1 VNRTSHDQLMKQALR
16 ERFAD
21 FLRLFDPDTAAGLD
35 LDAGVTFRDT
45 ETFTDLPQ
53 GALLIPD
60 IVAEVRTR
68 DGVPKLVIVHVEV
81 QREREEED
89 FPRRM
94 WRYFIS
100 LTLREDESVIPV
112 ALLFYQTAEG
122 VAYEVYEE
130 TLFGHTIVTFRYL
143 QISLARLAPQAYD
156 YLHTGNILA
165 IALASIMGRSLRGAR
180 RAQLYFDCLRRLLEA
195 TRAGEV
201 NQAATRLLGAVIDTY
216 LPVDVEDRVALR
228 VQLEAQGQGDNVM
241 AIAVTE
247 LTWRDQ
253 VEFQASRKD
262 IRTVIQTRFGQVS
275 PTMQAALQ
283 SMQSEEALDAF
294 LRRAAAAPTEDEL
307 VEYARRQALEA
318 GDVAATESVA
328 LTWRDQI
335 ELEAVTRAKREDI
348 RAIIQLRFGQV
359 SPAVEAALESMRQQ
373 AALDAFLRRAAVASI
388 EDELLEQPT

>member
-1 VNRTSHDQLMKQALR
+1 MSRTSHDQLMKQALR

-35 LDAGVTFRDT
+35 LDAGVTFRDA

-53 GALLIPD
+53 GALLVPD

-100 LTLREDESVIPV
+100 LTLREDEPVIPV

-130 TLFGHTIVTFRYL
+130 TLFGHTIVMFRYL
-143 QISLARLAPQAYD
+143 QISLARLAPHAYD

-165 IALASIMGRSLRGAR
+165 IALASIMGRSLRGTR

-195 TRAGEV
+195 AQAGVV
-201 NQAATRLLGAVIDTY
+201 NQATTRLLGAVIDTY
-216 LPVDVEDRVALR
+216 LPVNVKDRAALR
-228 VQLEAQGQGDNVM
+228 VQLEAQGQGDDVM
-241 AIAVTE
+241 VIEATE

-253 VEFQASRKD
+253 VELEATRKN
-262 IRTVIQTRFGQVS
+262 IRRAIQVRFGHVT
-275 PTMQAALQ
+275 PEV
-283 SMQSEEALDAF
+283 EELINNTASDTDLDALF
-294 LRRAAAAPTEDEL
+294 DRALLARTENDVLRAAP
-307 VEYARRQALEA
+307 
-318 GDVAATESVA
+318 
-328 LTWRDQI
+328 
-335 ELEAVTRAKREDI
+335 
-348 RAIIQLRFGQV
+348 
-359 SPAVEAALESMRQQ
+359 
-373 AALDAFLRRAAVASI
+373 
-388 EDELLEQPT
+388 

>member
-1 VNRTSHDQLMKQALR
+1 VTRTSHDQLMKQALR

-100 LTLREDESVIPV
+100 LTLREDAPVIPV

-143 QISLARLAPQAYD
+143 QISLARFAPRAYD
-156 YLHTGNILA
+156 YLHTGNVLA
-165 IALASIMGRSLRGAR
+165 IALASIMGRSLRGTR
-180 RAQLYFDCLRRLLEA
+180 RAQLYFDCLRQLLEA
-195 TRAGEV
+195 AQAGEV
-201 NQAATRLLGAVIDTY
+201 NQATTRLLGAVIDTY
-216 LPVDVEDRVALR
+216 LPVNVEDRVALR
-228 VQLEAQGQGDNVM
+228 VQLEAQGQGGDGDRSDRV
-241 AIAVTE
+241 
-247 LTWRDQ
+247 
-253 VEFQASRKD
+253 
-262 IRTVIQTRFGQVS
+262 
-275 PTMQAALQ
+275 
-283 SMQSEEALDAF
+283 
-294 LRRAAAAPTEDEL
+294 
-307 VEYARRQALEA
+307 
-318 GDVAATESVA
+318 DVAGS
-328 LTWRDQI
+328 
-335 ELEAVTRAKREDI
+335 
-348 RAIIQLRFGQV
+348 G
-359 SPAVEAALESMRQQ
+359 
-373 AALDAFLRRAAVASI
+373 
-388 EDELLEQPT
+388 

>member
-1 VNRTSHDQLMKQALR
+1 VTRTSHDQLMKQALQ

-45 ETFTDLPQ
+45 EMFTDLPQ

-68 DGVPKLVIVHVEV
+68 DGVPKLVIVHIEV

-100 LTLREDESVIPV
+100 LTLRENEPVIPV

-156 YLHTGNILA
+156 YLNTGNILA
-165 IALASIMGRSLRGAR
+165 IALASIMGRALRGTR

-195 TRAGEV
+195 ARAGEV

-216 LPVDVEDRVALR
+216 LPVDVEDRVALQ
-228 VQLEAQGQGDNVM
+228 VQLETQGQGGEVM

-253 VEFQASRKD
+253 VEFQAKREY
-262 IRTVIQTRFGQVS
+262 IRAVIQTRFGQVS
-275 PTMQAALQ
+275 PAVEATLE

-294 LRRAAAAPTEDEL
+294 LRRAVAAPTEDEL
-307 VEYARRQALEA
+307 VEYARRQDLEA
-318 GDVAATESVA
+318 GDVVATESVA

-335 ELEAVTRAKREDI
+335 ELEAVTRAERAFIRELVRRKFERISPEVGSLIDRAESEGDLRALFE
-348 RAIIQLRFGQV
+348 RAIDARTESDLLR
-359 SPAVEAALESMRQQ
+359 Q
-373 AALDAFLRRAAVASI
+373 A
-388 EDELLEQPT
+388 

>member
-1 VNRTSHDQLMKQALR
+1 VSRTAHDQLMKQALR

-81 QREREEED
+81 QREREDED
-89 FPRRM
+89 FPHRM

-100 LTLREDESVIPV
+100 LTLREDAPVIPV

-165 IALASIMGRSLRGAR
+165 IALASIMGRSLRGTR
-180 RAQLYFDCLRRLLEA
+180 RARLYFACLRRLLDAEQ
-195 TRAGEV
+195 AGEINRAV
-201 NQAATRLLGAVIDTY
+201 TRLLGAVIDTD
-216 LPVDVEDRVALR
+216 LPVNVEDRVALR
-228 VQLEAQGQGDNVM
+228 VQLQAEGQGGEVM
-241 AIAVTE
+241 VR
-247 LTWRDQ
+247 LTDFPQLRLLAWNRSSDD
-253 VEFQASRKD
+253 VLDDR
-262 IRTVIQTRFGQVS
+262 
-275 PTMQAALQ
+275 
-283 SMQSEEALDAF
+283 EALALYEANWRFVDPAR
-294 LRRAAAAPTEDEL
+294 LSKEERALIDRL
-307 VEYARRQALEA
+307 VTNVGR
-318 GDVAATESVA
+318 GV
-328 LTWRDQI
+328 
-335 ELEAVTRAKREDI
+335 
-348 RAIIQLRFGQV
+348 
-359 SPAVEAALESMRQQ
+359 
-373 AALDAFLRRAAVASI
+373 
-388 EDELLEQPT
+388 LLV

>member
-1 VNRTSHDQLMKQALR
+1 VTRTSHDQLMKQALR

-35 LDAGVTFRDT
+35 LDAGITFRDA

-100 LTLREDESVIPV
+100 LTLRENEPVIPV

-130 TLFGHTIVTFRYL
+130 TLYGHSIVTFRYL

-156 YLHTGNILA
+156 YLNTGNILA

-180 RAQLYFDCLRRLLEA
+180 RAQLYFDCLRRLLDA
-195 TRAGEV
+195 AQAGEV

-228 VQLEAQGQGDNVM
+228 VQLEAQGQGGAVM
-241 AIAVTE
+241 AIEATE

-253 VEFQASRKD
+253 VEFQANRKS
-262 IRTVIQTRFGQVS
+262 IRAVIQTRFGHIS
-275 PTMQAALQ
+275 PAVEATLE
-283 SMQSEEALDAF
+283 STRSEEALAEF
-294 LRRAAAAPTEDEL
+294 LRRAITTPTEGEL
-307 VEYARRQALEA
+307 IEYAQRQALEVGGA
-318 GDVAATESVA
+318 AATESAA
-328 LTWRDQI
+328 LTLREHI
-335 ELEAVTRAKREDI
+335 EREAVTRAKREDV
-348 RAIIQLRFGQV
+348 RAIIHTRFGHV
-359 SPAVEAALESMRQQ
+359 SPAVEATLEGTRQQ
-373 AALDAFLRRAAVASI
+373 KALDAFLRRAAVAST
-388 EDELLEQPT
+388 EDDLLDPPT

>member
-1 VNRTSHDQLMKQALR
+1 VNRTSHDQLMKQALQ

-21 FLRLFDPDTAAGLD
+21 FLRLFDPDTATGLD
-35 LDAGVTFRDT
+35 LDAGVTFRDA

-68 DGVPKLVIVHVEV
+68 DGVPKLVIVHIEV

-100 LTLREDESVIPV
+100 LTLREDAPVIPV

-122 VAYEVYEE
+122 IAYEVYEE

-156 YLHTGNILA
+156 YLQTGNILA

-180 RAQLYFDCLRRLLEA
+180 RAQLYFACLRRLVDAEQA
-195 TRAGEV
+195 GDVNRAV
-201 NQAATRLLGAVIDTY
+201 TRLLGAVIDTY
-216 LPVDVEDRVALR
+216 LPVNVEDRVALR
-228 VQLEAQGQGDNVM
+228 VQLEAEGQGGEVM
-241 AIAVTE
+241 VIETTE

-253 VEFQASRKD
+253 VELEASVRASRKD
-262 IRTVIQTRFGQVS
+262 IRSIIQVRFG
-275 PTMQAALQ
+275 
-283 SMQSEEALDAF
+283 
-294 LRRAAAAPTEDEL
+294 R
-307 VEYARRQALEA
+307 
-318 GDVAATESVA
+318 
-328 LTWRDQI
+328 
-335 ELEAVTRAKREDI
+335 
-348 RAIIQLRFGQV
+348 V
-359 SPAVEAALESMRQQ
+359 SPAVEAALEGMQSED
-373 AALDAFLRRAAVASI
+373 ALDVFLRRAAIAPT
-388 EDELLEQPT
+388 EDDLLQE

>member
-1 VNRTSHDQLMKQALR
+1 VSRTAHDQLMKQALR

-21 FLRLFDPDTAAGLD
+21 FLRLFDPDTAADLD

-100 LTLREDESVIPV
+100 LTLRENAPVIPV

-156 YLHTGNILA
+156 YLNTGNILA
-165 IALASIMGRSLRGAR
+165 IALASIMGRSLRGTR
-180 RAQLYFDCLRRLLEA
+180 RARLYFACLRRLLDAEQ
-195 TRAGEV
+195 AGEINRAV
-201 NQAATRLLGAVIDTY
+201 TRLLGAVIDTY
-216 LPVDVEDRVALR
+216 LPVNVEDRAALR
-228 VQLEAQGQGDNVM
+228 VQLQAEGQGGEVM
-241 AIAVTE
+241 AIEATE

-253 VEFQASRKD
+253 VELEATRRTKREN
-262 IRTVIQTRFGQVS
+262 IRRALHVRFGQVA
-275 PTMQAALQ
+275 PEVEELINNTAAD
-283 SMQSEEALDAF
+283 ADLDALF
-294 LRRAAAAPTEDEL
+294 DRVLLARSESDVLRGAP
-307 VEYARRQALEA
+307 
-318 GDVAATESVA
+318 
-328 LTWRDQI
+328 
-335 ELEAVTRAKREDI
+335 
-348 RAIIQLRFGQV
+348 
-359 SPAVEAALESMRQQ
+359 
-373 AALDAFLRRAAVASI
+373 
-388 EDELLEQPT
+388 